1 MNNEK
6 PRLAGATMT
15 RVTADWQ
22 QPVTART
29 AR

>member
-1 MNNEK
+1 MSNETA
-6 PRLAGATMT
+6 RLAGATMT